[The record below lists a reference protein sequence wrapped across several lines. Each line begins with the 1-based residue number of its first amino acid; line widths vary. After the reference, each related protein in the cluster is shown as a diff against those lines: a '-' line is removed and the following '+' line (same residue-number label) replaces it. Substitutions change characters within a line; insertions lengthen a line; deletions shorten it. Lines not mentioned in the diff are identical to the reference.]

1 MLDLWQG
8 ALFYTLKERN
18 SQFTLDCLFIL
29 IAKSVW
35 CPPDIGREVCSLKR
49 GDSFIICG
57 IKY

>member
-35 CPPDIGREVCSLKR
+35 CPPDIGREV
-49 GDSFIICG
+49 
-57 IKY
+57 